1 MSLRRTVFSSTII
14 LVLTLIVVTCYL
26 VIQNVGSVH
35 QVFFPMVTSVVETE
49 NNKESWESV
58 SFNNKTA
65 ITFDSIFWDKDVTN
79 NANSV
84 GEMLLRV
91 KDVYGNIVLDEFI
104 LKPGESIKLDKLKN
118 DEKYFFEV
126 KAPQGRI
133 FLSAS

>member
-35 QVFFPMVTSVVETE
+35 QVFFPMVTSVVEAE